1 MNIIF
6 LDKAAHPYFAEKLE
20 ELGHQIAYATDWSRD
35 RILDEI
41 TKFDVLM
48 VRSRIKIDRELLEAG
63 QPKLRAVARWGVGLE
78 HIDLEA
84 AKDLGVVVYNSPEGS
99 MHAVAEHTVGMML
112 MLMNHL
118 GRAERQLRSGTWS
131 RRPNTG
137 VELRGKTVG
146 LIGYGNMGK
155 QTARRLAGFGCEVIA
170 HDKYLTNYGDEF
182 AKAVNLKE
190 LQARSQIVSLHIF
203 AEGNHHY
210 ANADWFACFQ
220 NPIWLVNT
228 ARGIVCDTASLVDAI
243 KSGQVIGAALDVHE
257 HESMSFT
264 EVDMDKLPAPFRYLV
279 QSNQVVLTPHIAGWS
294 EEAEEG
300 HARVLIE
307 KMFGQ

>member
-6 LDKAAHPYFAEKLE
+6 LDKAAHPYFADKLE
-20 ELGHQIAYATDWSRD
+20 KLGHQITYATDWSRE

-41 TKFDVLM
+41 SKFDALM
-48 VRSRIKIDRELLEAG
+48 VRSRIKIDRELLQAG
-63 QPKLRAVARWGVGLE
+63 QPKLKTVARWGVGLE

-84 AKDLGVVVYNSPEGS
+84 AMELDVLVHNSPEGS
-99 MHAVAEHTVGMML
+99 MHAVAEHTVGMIL

-118 GRAERQLRSGTWS
+118 GRAERQLRQGEWS

-137 VELRGKTVG
+137 IELRGKTVG

-155 QTARRLAGFGCEVIA
+155 QTAKRLSGFGCKVIA
-170 HDKYLTNYGDEF
+170 HDKYLSNYGDEF
-182 AKAVNLKE
+182 VEAVSLEE
-190 LQARSQIVSLHIF
+190 LQIRSQIVSLHIF

-210 ANADWFACFQ
+210 ANAEWFVGF
-220 NPIWLVNT
+220 NHPIWFINT
-228 ARGIVCDTASLVDAI
+228 ARGIVCDTSSLVDAI
-243 KSGQVIGAALDVHE
+243 ESGQVIGAALDVHE

-264 EVDMDKLPAPFRYLV
+264 EVDMDKLPASFRYLV
-279 QSNQVVLTPHIAGWS
+279 QSDQVVLTPHIAGWS

-307 KMFGQ
+307 KMFR

>member
-6 LDKAAHPYFAEKLE
+6 LDKPAHPFFADKLG
-20 ELGHQIAYATDWSRD
+20 ELGHEITHATDWSRA
-35 RILDEI
+35 RILAEI
-41 TKFDVLM
+41 SDFDALM
-48 VRSRIKIDRELLEAG
+48 VRSGVRIDQELLLAG
-63 QPKLRAVARWGVGLE
+63 QPKLKTVARWGVGLE

-84 AKDLGVVVYNSPEGS
+84 AEKLGISVHNSPEGS
-99 MHAVAEHTVGMML
+99 MHAVAEHTVGMIL

-118 GRAERQLRSGTWS
+118 GRAERQLRQGEWL

-155 QTARRLAGFGCEVIA
+155 QTAKRLVGFGCEVIA
-170 HDKYLTNYGDEF
+170 HDKFLSDYGDNY
-182 AKAVNLKE
+182 AKAVSLAE
-190 LQARSQIVSLHIF
+190 LQARAQVVSLHIY
-203 AEGNHHY
+203 AEGNYHY
-210 ANADWFACFQ
+210 ANQEWFESFKY
-220 NPIWLVNT
+220 PIWFINT
-228 ARGIVCDTASLVDAI
+228 ARGIVCDTASLIGAI
-243 KSGQVIGAALDVHE
+243 ESGRVIGAALDVHE

-264 EVDMDKLPAPFRYLV
+264 EVDMDKLPESFRYLV

-300 HARVLIE
+300 HARVLIQ
-307 KMFGQ
+307 KMFV